1 MRFAGGEPGTGC
13 PGDRWEEPRTL
24 ISLMLLCCLDWG
36 CHSVTEYQFAKFSS
50 LFSFSCYHQS
60 HPEALLLRP
69 D

>member
-13 PGDRWEEPRTL
+13 QGTGGRNHVL
-24 ISLMLLCCLDWG
+24 QSALCCLDWG
-36 CHSVTEYQFAKFSS
+36 CHSVTEHQFAKFSS